1 MEMSSSV
8 ATRLQYQ
15 HKALLDIIDDLSEN
29 DIKKKSDTNEWS
41 IFETIVHLQT
51 YQRVF
56 QGRVNEIRNSN
67 NPHFELYEHFDD
79 SIFLENC
86 KKLVREIMQDYITTR
101 KEMAA
106 QYLPLPLSELN
117 KTGTHPKYGTLKLQ
131 LWMNHF
137 LLHEAHHLY
146 NIFKMAGEIRID
158 KGK

>member
-1 MEMSSSV
+1 M
-8 ATRLQYQ
+8 
-15 HKALLDIIDDLSEN
+15 SEN
-29 DIKKKSDTNEWS
+29 DIKKKNDSNQWS

-56 QGRVNEIRNSN
+56 QARVNEIRNSE
-67 NPHFELYEHFDD
+67 NPQFELYSPFEDQ
-79 SIFLENC
+79 IFIENC
-86 KKLVREIMQDYITTR
+86 TKSVREVMQDFITTR

-117 KTGTHPKYGTLKLQ
+117 KTGTHPNYGKLKLQ
-131 LWMNHF
+131 HWMNHF

-146 NIFKMAGEIRID
+146 NIFKMAGKIRTA